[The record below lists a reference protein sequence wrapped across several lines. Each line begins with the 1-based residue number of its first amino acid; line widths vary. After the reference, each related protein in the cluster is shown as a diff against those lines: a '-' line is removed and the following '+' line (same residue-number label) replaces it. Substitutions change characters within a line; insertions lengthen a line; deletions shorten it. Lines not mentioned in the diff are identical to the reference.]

1 MWEPLTN
8 LRVDD
13 GVQPAPQLV
22 VQTRPLVLSVLVLVV
37 TILVVLAAV
46 VTFILLTLT
55 RGGGVMANRIGRGPR
70 EALLIS
76 PPIRRPPTRAK
87 VAVRAA
93 RPLLPAAALTA
104 HRGTA

>member
-1 MWEPLTN
+1 M
-8 LRVDD
+8 
-13 GVQPAPQLV
+13 VQAM
-22 VQTRPLVLSVLVLVV
+22 PLVQSVLVLAV

-55 RGGGVMANRIGRGPR
+55 RGGGVMANRVGLGPR

-76 PPIRRPPTRAK
+76 PSIRRPPTRAK
-87 VAVRAA
+87 VAVRAT
-93 RPLLPAAALTA
+93 RPVLPAAALTA